1 MENKSL
7 LDWISHPGYSE
18 SHTTWANGKRGSI
31 CDPENNCIYRFIEL
45 TEEGNYK
52 YGYEDKRTKSP
63 YIAFGIV
70 AWWLKFRRQKTIVEV
85 FESYYQMRLQ
95 QYREQ
100 REKQADS
107 WDVKIEEEFLEVHH
121 VKQEQDL
128 IIRSE
133 AIYDYLHESEINIVK
148 SVVRNYLSYLDSIS
162 ITNSNNDMT
171 NLSQNE
177 ILTLLHL
184 SDEKDHSDP
193 PNGLTCNQF
202 YAALKKLQ
210 AYEMVRAAFLTGEE
224 VCSSHIRAK
233 GKAALDDLR
242 MQANEELKQEIKN
255 NNIVFM
261 SQISDNNDFEALLE
275 ESLFAEWADVLCQ
288 TNSMFGNNGTASFI
302 WSRAKHYAL
311 GIADSKKPVLKF
323 RNRCHE
329 IRNEFKYDEMDTR
342 YLLTINP
349 YEQVYSIVVGCVYT
363 MIVLSADDNVAQ
375 QIIDNI
381 PVYGTV
387 PYCNIQNIVNAIV
400 EKIANGDIECDYD
413 YTKENG
419 GITEEDCTEN
429 DSESVGVI
437 TMSEVKK
444 KDLLIQQLQEQLD
457 AYESGPIAIEPHDK
471 VRLEIVMR
479 LLEESGADFEKFGNK
494 AEAGRMAE
502 FITGLPSQTCKNY
515 PTNRDLNT
523 SHHSEEV
530 LKANTSL
537 KKLGINWQL

>member
-1 MENKSL
+1 L
-7 LDWISHPGYSE
+7 
-18 SHTTWANGKRGSI
+18 
-31 CDPENNCIYRFIEL
+31 
-45 TEEGNYK
+45 
-52 YGYEDKRTKSP
+52 
-63 YIAFGIV
+63 
-70 AWWLKFRRQKTIVEV
+70 
-85 FESYYQMRLQ
+85 
-95 QYREQ
+95 
-100 REKQADS
+100 
-107 WDVKIEEEFLEVHH
+107 
-121 VKQEQDL
+121 
-128 IIRSE
+128 
-133 AIYDYLHESEINIVK
+133 
-148 SVVRNYLSYLDSIS
+148 RNL
-162 ITNSNNDMT
+162 T
-171 NLSQNE
+171 NLPTDTQTIIWVS
-177 ILTLLHL
+177 
-184 SDEKDHSDP
+184 
-193 PNGLTCNQF
+193 
-202 YAALKKLQ
+202 
-210 AYEMVRAAFLTGEE
+210 
-224 VCSSHIRAK
+224 
-233 GKAALDDLR
+233 KAALDNLR
-242 MQANEELKQEIKN
+242 TQANEKLKQEIKN

-329 IRNEFKYDEMDTR
+329 IRNEFKYDEIDSR
-342 YLLTINP
+342 YIFTINP
-349 YEQVYSIVVGCVYT
+349 NEHVYSIVVGCVYT
-363 MIVLSADDNVAQ
+363 MIVLSSDDNVAQ

-387 PYCNIQNIVNAIV
+387 PYGNIQNIVNAIV

-429 DSESVGVI
+429 DSESIGVI
-437 TMSEVKK
+437 TMSELKK

-457 AYESGPIAIEPHDK
+457 AYESGPITIDPHDK

-479 LLEESGADFEKFGNK
+479 LLEEAGADFEKYGNK

-502 FITGLPSQTCKNY
+502 FITGLPPQTCRNY
-515 PTNRDLNT
+515 PTNRDINT